1 MKSGLKLEAKTRT
14 LGRQSL
20 KKLRAAGFV
29 PAVVYGPQTD
39 NLPLQIKKS
48 EALKIY
54 EQGGESSLITL
65 DIDGQDERQV
75 IIKDISQSS
84 VTNQLLHIDFF
95 QVNMTEKLTTEVEL
109 NFVGEA
115 PAVKQLGGVVVKNF
129 DAVEIECLPKDLVS
143 HLDVDISGLTELGS
157 HITFADLKLPKG
169 IVLSGKHEMNEIL
182 VAVEEPR
189 AVVAE
194 AEVETTEEVSAEEV
208 PSETAPEAEVSG
220 EEQK

>member
-95 QVNMTEKLTTEVEL
+95 QVNMAEKLTTEVEL

-115 PAVKQLGGVVVKNF
+115 PAVKQLGGVVVKN
-129 DAVEIECLPKDLVS
+129 LS

-194 AEVETTEEVSAEEV
+194 SEVETTEEVSAEEV

>member
-1 MKSGLKLEAKTRT
+1 MA
-14 LGRQSL
+14 
-20 KKLRAAGFV
+20 
-29 PAVVYGPQTD
+29 
-39 NLPLQIKKS
+39 
-48 EALKIY
+48 
-54 EQGGESSLITL
+54 
-65 DIDGQDERQV
+65 
-75 IIKDISQSS
+75 
-84 VTNQLLHIDFF
+84 
-95 QVNMTEKLTTEVEL
+95 EKLTTEVEL

-169 IVLSGKHEMNEIL
+169 IALSSKHEMTRII

-189 AVVAE
+189 AVAAE
-194 AEVETTEEVSAEEV
+194 AEVTEEVSAEEV

>member
-1 MKSGLKLEAKTRT
+1 MKSELKLEAKTRT

-29 PAVVYGPQTD
+29 PAVVYGPQIDT
-39 NLPLQIKKS
+39 LPIQVKKS

-54 EQGGESSLITL
+54 EQAGESSLIIL
-65 DIDGQDERQV
+65 DINGQDERQV
-75 IIKDISQSS
+75 IIKNISQSG
-84 VTNQLLHIDFF
+84 VTSQLLHIDFF
-95 QVNMTEKLTTEVEL
+95 QVNMAEKLTTEVDL

-143 HLDVDISGLTELGS
+143 HLDVDLSNLTELGS

-169 IVLSGKHEMNEIL
+169 ISLSNKHEMNEIV

-189 AVVAE
+189 AVAAE
-194 AEVETTEEVSAEEV
+194 IETTEEVSTEEV
-208 PSETAPEAEVSG
+208 PAETAPEAEVSS

>member
-1 MKSGLKLEAKTRT
+1 MTSGLKLEAKTRA

-20 KKLRAAGFV
+20 KKLRVAGFV

-39 NLPLQIKKS
+39 NLPLQLKKS

-54 EQGGESSLITL
+54 EQAGESSLITL
-65 DIDGQDERQV
+65 DIDGQDKRQV
-75 IIKDISQSS
+75 IIKDISQSA
-84 VTNQLLHIDFF
+84 VNNQLLHIDFF
-95 QVNMTEKLTTEVEL
+95 QVNMAEKLTTEVDL

-143 HLDVDISGLTELGS
+143 HLDVDLSNLTDLGS

-169 IVLSGKHEMNEIL
+169 ISLSSKHEMNEII

-189 AVVAE
+189 AVAAE
-194 AEVETTEEVSAEEV
+194 AEVTEEVSAEEV
-208 PSETAPEAEVSG
+208 PSETAPEAEASS

>member
-1 MKSGLKLEAKTRT
+1 MKSELKLEAKTRA
-14 LGRQSL
+14 LDRQSL

-39 NLPLQIKKS
+39 TLPLQVKKS

-54 EQGGESSLITL
+54 EQAGESSLIIL

-75 IIKDISQSS
+75 IIKDISQSG
-84 VTNQLLHIDFF
+84 VTSQLLHIDFF
-95 QVNMTEKLTTEVEL
+95 QVNMAEKLTTEVDL

-143 HLDVDISGLTELGS
+143 HLDVDLSNLTELGS

-169 IVLSGKHEMNEIL
+169 ISLSNKHEMNEIV

-189 AVVAE
+189 AVAAE
-194 AEVETTEEVSAEEV
+194 IETTEEVSTEEV
-208 PSETAPEAEVSG
+208 PAETAPETEVNR
-220 EEQK
+220 EEKK

>member
-1 MKSGLKLEAKTRT
+1 MKSELKLEAKTRT

-20 KKLRAAGFV
+20 KKLRAAGFL

-39 NLPLQIKKS
+39 TLPIQVKKS

-54 EQGGESSLITL
+54 EQAGESSLIIL

-75 IIKDISQSS
+75 IIKNISQSG
-84 VTNQLLHIDFF
+84 VTSRLLHIDFF
-95 QVNMTEKLTTEVEL
+95 QVNMAEKLTTEVDL

-143 HLDVDISGLTELGS
+143 HLDVDLSNLTELGS
-157 HITFADLKLPKG
+157 HIIFADLKLPKG
-169 IVLSGKHEMNEIL
+169 ISLSNKHEMNEII

-189 AVVAE
+189 AVAAE
-194 AEVETTEEVSAEEV
+194 IETTEEVSTEEA
-208 PSETAPEAEVSG
+208 PGETAPEAEVSS

>member
-1 MKSGLKLEAKTRT
+1 MKSELKLEAKTRA
-14 LGRQSL
+14 LDRQSL

-39 NLPLQIKKS
+39 TLPLQVKKS

-54 EQGGESSLITL
+54 EQAGESSLIIL
-65 DIDGQDERQV
+65 DIDGQDERRV
-75 IIKDISQSS
+75 IIKDISQSG
-84 VTNQLLHIDFF
+84 VTSQLLHIDFF
-95 QVNMTEKLTTEVEL
+95 QVNMAEKLTTEVDL

-143 HLDVDISGLTELGS
+143 HLDVDLSNLTELGS

-169 IVLSGKHEMNEIL
+169 ISLSNKHEMNEIV

-189 AVVAE
+189 AVAAE
-194 AEVETTEEVSAEEV
+194 IETTEEVSTEEV
-208 PSETAPEAEVSG
+208 PAETAPETEVNS

>member
-1 MKSGLKLEAKTRT
+1 MKSGLKLEAKTRA

-20 KKLRAAGFV
+20 KQLRAAGFV

-54 EQGGESSLITL
+54 EQAGESSLITL

-75 IIKDISQSS
+75 IIKDISQSG

-95 QVNMTEKLTTEVEL
+95 QVNMAEKLTTEVDL
-109 NFVGEA
+109 DFVGEA

-129 DAVEIECLPKDLVS
+129 DAIEIECLPKDLVS
-143 HLDVDISGLTELGS
+143 HLDVDLSNLTDLGS
-157 HITFADLKLPKG
+157 HITFADLKLPQG
-169 IVLSGKHEMNEIL
+169 ISLSSKHEMNEII

-189 AVVAE
+189 AVA
-194 AEVETTEEVSAEEV
+194 AEVATTEEVSAAEV
-208 PSETAPEAEVSG
+208 PGDKASEAEASS